1 MANIENV
8 HCWDISNLNYRDIF
22 HTLTSWANTPGFGV
36 IKREILK
43 HFGTFKGLRFVEL
56 GAGIGKMS
64 ILMDILGGQTTLID
78 YNENALKKAQE
89 VQGFFGCEPDLLLEN
104 ALALPASICDQYDV
118 VMSFGV
124 AEHFL
129 GEQRIA
135 IFHSHRNLAKEHG
148 IVVISVPN
156 ALGLCYRL
164 SHGIRKALGKWP
176 RGLPEVPFTRKELKN
191 IALRAGLTDIRI
203 SGGDRFLRDFDYF
216 LIGNTKQA
224 IRKYIFRKKGI
235 ESRAFS
241 EDNPREKLREIIL
254 RNDASPG
261 FLDNYLSYPL
271 ILTACK
277 PHC

>member
-1 MANIENV
+1 
-8 HCWDISNLNYRDIF
+8 
-22 HTLTSWANTPGFGV
+22 
-36 IKREILK
+36 
-43 HFGTFKGLRFVEL
+43 
-56 GAGIGKMS
+56 MS
-64 ILMDILGGQTTLID
+64 ILMDILGGKTTLID
-78 YNENALKKAQE
+78 YNENALKKARK
-89 VQGFFGCEPDLLLEN
+89 VHDFFGCKPDLLLEN
-104 ALALPASICDQYDV
+104 ALELPASICGQYDV

-129 GEQRIA
+129 GEQRIE
-135 IFHSHRNLAKEHG
+135 IFHSHRKLAKEHG
-148 IVVISVPN
+148 VVVISAPN

-176 RGLPEVPFTRKELKN
+176 RGLPEVPFNRIELKN

-203 SGGDRFLRDFDYF
+203 SGGNRFLRGFDYF

-224 IRKYIFRKKGI
+224 IRKYILRKKGK
-235 ESRAFS
+235 ESRTFS

-254 RNDASPG
+254 RNDVSPG
-261 FLDNYLSYPL
+261 FLDNYFSYPL